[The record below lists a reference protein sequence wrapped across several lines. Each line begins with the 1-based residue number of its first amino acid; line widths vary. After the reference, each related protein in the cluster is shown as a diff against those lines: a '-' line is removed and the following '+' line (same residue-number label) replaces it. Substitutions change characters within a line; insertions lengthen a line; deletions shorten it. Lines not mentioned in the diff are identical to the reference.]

1 MRPLSGNIFHLDDL
15 VRHYF
20 EIAGRQCVMDNRIND
35 DSEPIDH
42 KTSRS
47 IREAV
52 AQRLKENLRL
62 EPSRLSSHLS
72 YLVEELRRRENG
84 GTKSNQR

>member
-1 MRPLSGNIFHLDDL
+1 
-15 VRHYF
+15 
-20 EIAGRQCVMDNRIND
+20 MDNRIND

-47 IREAV
+47 ICEAV
-52 AQRLKENLRL
+52 AQRLKEKLQL
-62 EPSRLSSHLS
+62 EPSCRSSHLS

-84 GTKSNQR
+84 GTRSSPR

>member
-1 MRPLSGNIFHLDDL
+1 
-15 VRHYF
+15 
-20 EIAGRQCVMDNRIND
+20 MDNRIND
-35 DSEPIDH
+35 DNEPIDH

-47 IREAV
+47 ICEVV

-72 YLVEELRRRENG
+72 YLVEELRRRENDG
-84 GTKSNQR
+84 AKSNRR

>member
-1 MRPLSGNIFHLDDL
+1 MTWFGIALK
-15 VRHYF
+15 
-20 EIAGRQCVMDNRIND
+20 IAGRQRVMDNRIND
-35 DSEPIDH
+35 DNEPIDH

-47 IREAV
+47 ICEAV

-72 YLVEELRRRENG
+72 YLVEELRRRENDG
-84 GTKSNQR
+84 ARSNRR

>member
-1 MRPLSGNIFHLDDL
+1 
-15 VRHYF
+15 
-20 EIAGRQCVMDNRIND
+20 MDNRIND

-47 IREAV
+47 ICEAV
-52 AQRLKENLRL
+52 AQRLKEKLLL

-84 GTKSNQR
+84 GTRSNQR

>member
-1 MRPLSGNIFHLDDL
+1 
-15 VRHYF
+15 
-20 EIAGRQCVMDNRIND
+20 MDNRMND

-47 IREAV
+47 ICEAV
-52 AQRLKENLRL
+52 GQRLKEKLLL
-62 EPSRLSSHLS
+62 EPSRPSSHLS

>member
-1 MRPLSGNIFHLDDL
+1 
-15 VRHYF
+15 
-20 EIAGRQCVMDNRIND
+20 MDNRIND
-35 DSEPIDH
+35 DNEPIDH

-47 IREAV
+47 ICEAV

-62 EPSRLSSHLS
+62 EPSRLSPHLS

-84 GTKSNQR
+84 GARSNRR

>member
-1 MRPLSGNIFHLDDL
+1 
-15 VRHYF
+15 
-20 EIAGRQCVMDNRIND
+20 MDNRIND

-52 AQRLKENLRL
+52 AQRLEENFRL
-62 EPSRLSSHLS
+62 EPSRLSSRLS

>member
-1 MRPLSGNIFHLDDL
+1 
-15 VRHYF
+15 
-20 EIAGRQCVMDNRIND
+20 MDNRIND

-47 IREAV
+47 ICRAV
-52 AQRLKENLRL
+52 AQQLKEDLRL
-62 EPSRLSSHLS
+62 EPSRQSSHLS

-84 GTKSNQR
+84 GTRSNRR

>member
-1 MRPLSGNIFHLDDL
+1 
-15 VRHYF
+15 
-20 EIAGRQCVMDNRIND
+20 MDNRIND
-35 DSEPIDH
+35 DNEPIDH

-47 IREAV
+47 ICEAV

-84 GTKSNQR
+84 GARSTGGNGPFWRIVFTTPQHTGCVFRATR

>member
-1 MRPLSGNIFHLDDL
+1 
-15 VRHYF
+15 
-20 EIAGRQCVMDNRIND
+20 MDNRIND
-35 DSEPIDH
+35 DNEPIDH

-47 IREAV
+47 ICEAV

-72 YLVEELRRRENG
+72 YLVEELRRRENSG
-84 GTKSNQR
+84 ARSNRR

>member
-1 MRPLSGNIFHLDDL
+1 
-15 VRHYF
+15 
-20 EIAGRQCVMDNRIND
+20 MDNRIND
-35 DSEPIDH
+35 DNEPIDH

-47 IREAV
+47 ICEAV

-62 EPSRLSSHLS
+62 EPSCLSSHLS

-84 GTKSNQR
+84 AARSNRR